1 MSYTVNSKESANW
14 LYRSEYMNQRH
25 GVSPLEANQALNDP
39 WRVTLD
45 PDPSSL
51 SGAGVRTIGV
61 TRAWR
66 LLTVITLV
74 SGGTRWGV
82 NGCDANPT
90 DVRRYESSRDY

>member
-1 MSYTVNSKESANW
+1 MYYTVSSEESANW
-14 LYRSEYMNQRH
+14 LYRGEYMNQRH

-39 WRVTLD
+39 GRVTLD

-61 TRAWR
+61 TRARR

-74 SGGTRWGV
+74 SGGTCWGV
-82 NGCDANPT
+82 NGWDANPT
-90 DVRRYESSRDY
+90 DVRRYTSWRDY